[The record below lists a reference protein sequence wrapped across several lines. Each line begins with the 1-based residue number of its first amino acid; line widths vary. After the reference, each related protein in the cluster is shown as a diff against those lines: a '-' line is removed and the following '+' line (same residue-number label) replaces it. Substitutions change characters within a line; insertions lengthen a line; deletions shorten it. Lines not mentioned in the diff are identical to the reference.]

1 MSCYILNSDI
11 ALRSW
16 RLVPYAYYIKGV
28 RDAKGLKKDE
38 FEFLL
43 KCDGKTEITENSL
56 LAEKFLDMGFIVPA
70 KDGETLSE
78 WQKHLNCDNRYFPA
92 MEYAI
97 TGKCNYNCLHC
108 FNAADN
114 APLMSEWTLDEA
126 KTMLEQA
133 QKCGLNAITLTG
145 GEPMLHKNF
154 FEIIEEIY
162 KRGMYVAEINTNG
175 HFINQAALDRMKA
188 LGCTP
193 IIKISFDGIGH
204 HDWLRNQE
212 GAEGRA
218 LAALRLCKES
228 GFEVWAQTNVHCLNI
243 ETILPT
249 AEMLDEMSV
258 DEMRIIRTSESPRW
272 KENSGEAQSPCG
284 ACLNVDEYYDEMF
297 RFAAEYIKKPHKM
310 DIDIWQFLTIF
321 PVRKAFR
328 VRPVECAE
336 GEYRDSLPVCRGNR
350 GKIAVAANGNVYPCL
365 QLSGTYDA
373 RGELLGNI
381 KTDDRNLG
389 SGLQMLLQG
398 GKYLDEVCTT
408 VKTLGDNNPKCGAC
422 EYFKYCVG
430 GCRALAMAFT
440 GEKLGSD
447 IAKCVFFKRNCYER
461 ITELFD
467 GWKNLAPIGA
477 IGRE

>member
-1 MSCYILNSDI
+1 MSRYILDPNI

-28 RDAKGLKKDE
+28 RGAKGLKKDE
-38 FEFLL
+38 FGFLL
-43 KCDGKTEITENSL
+43 RCDGKTELEETPLAKSL
-56 LAEKFLDMGFIVPA
+56 SDRGFIAPA
-70 KDGETLSE
+70 KDGDELSE
-78 WQKHLNCDNRYFPA
+78 WQKHLDCDNRYFPA
-92 MEYAI
+92 MEFAV

-162 KRGMYVAEINTNG
+162 KRGMYVTELNTNG
-175 HFINQAALDRMKA
+175 HFIDQAALDRLKA
-188 LGCTP
+188 LGCYP
-193 IIKISFDGIGH
+193 VIKISFDGIGH
-204 HDWLRNQE
+204 HDWLRNRG
-212 GAEGRA
+212 GAEENA
-218 LAALRLCKES
+218 LAALRLCKEN
-228 GFEVWAQTNVHCLNI
+228 GFEVWAQTNVHRRNI
-243 ETILPT
+243 GAILPT
-249 AEMLDEMSV
+249 ARLLDEIGA
-258 DEMRIIRTSESPRW
+258 DNMRVIRTSESPRW
-272 KENSGEAQSPCG
+272 KENAGG
-284 ACLNVDEYYDEMF
+284 ACLDVYEYYDRMYE
-297 RFAAEYIKKPHKM
+297 FAAEYSKEQHSM

-321 PVRKAFR
+321 PGKKAFR

-365 QLSGTYDA
+365 QLSGFYDA
-373 RGELLGNI
+373 RKDYLGNV
-381 KTDDRNLG
+381 KTD
-389 SGLQMLLQG
+389 GLQPLLQS

-408 VKTLGDNNPKCGAC
+408 VKALADNNPKCASC

-430 GCRALAMAFT
+430 GCRALAFGLT
-440 GEKLGSD
+440 GDRLGSD
-447 IAKCVFFKRNCYER
+447 IAKCAFFKNGYYGK
-461 ITELFD
+461 ITALFD
-467 GWKNLAPIGA
+467 GWRNLAPVGN
-477 IGRE
+477 E

>member
-1 MSCYILNSDI
+1 MSCYILNSGI

-38 FEFLL
+38 FELLL
-43 KCDGKTEITENSL
+43 KCDGKTEITEYSSL
-56 LAEKFLDMGFIVPA
+56 VEKFLNMGFIAPA
-70 KDGETLSE
+70 KRGETLSE

-175 HFINQAALDRMKA
+175 HFIDQAVLDRMKA

-204 HDWLRNQE
+204 HDWLRNRE
-212 GAEGRA
+212 GAEGKA
-218 LAALRLCKES
+218 LSAIRLCKEN
-228 GFEVWAQTNVHCLNI
+228 GFEVWAQTNVHRLNI
-243 ETILPT
+243 EAVLPT

-272 KENSGEAQSPCG
+272 KENAGDDRSSSG
-284 ACLNVDEYYDEMF
+284 ACLNVDEYYNEMF

-310 DIDIWQFLTIF
+310 DIDIWQFLTIL

-381 KTDDRNLG
+381 KADDRNPG
-389 SGLQMLLQG
+389 SGLQTLLQD

-408 VKTLGDNNPKCGAC
+408 VKTLADKNPKCGAC

-447 IAKCVFFKRNCYER
+447 LAKCAFFKKGYYER

-467 GWKNLAPIGA
+467 GWKNLAPIGV
-477 IGRE
+477 IERE

>member
-1 MSCYILNSDI
+1 MKNYILNPNI

-16 RLVPYAYYIKGV
+16 RLVPYAYYIKGI

-38 FEFLL
+38 FELLL
-43 KCDGKTEITENSL
+43 KCDGKTELDENSPL
-56 LAEKFLDMGFIVPA
+56 VKKFTELGFIAPA
-70 KDGETLSE
+70 KDGEALSE
-78 WQKHLNCDNRYFPA
+78 WQKHMDCDNRYFPA

-114 APLMSEWTLDEA
+114 APSMSEWTLEEA

-162 KRGMYVAEINTNG
+162 KRGMFVSEINTNG
-175 HFINQAALDRMKA
+175 YFINREALDRLRSM
-188 LGCTP
+188 GCNP
-193 IIKISFDGIGH
+193 IIKISFDGLGH
-204 HDWLRNQE
+204 HDWLRNRE
-212 GAEGRA
+212 GAEENA
-218 LAALRLCKES
+218 LAALRLCKEN
-228 GFEVWAQTNVHCLNI
+228 GFETRAQTNVHRLN
-243 ETILPT
+243 LDSLLQT
-249 AEMLDEMSV
+249 AELLDDIGI

-272 KENSGEAQSPCG
+272 TENAGD
-284 ACLNVDEYYDEMF
+284 ACLGVDEYYENMF
-297 RFAAEYIKKPHKM
+297 AFAEKYIQKPRKM

-321 PVRKAFR
+321 PAGKAFR

-365 QLSGTYDA
+365 QHSGYYDA
-373 RGELLGNI
+373 RGKVLGNI
-381 KTDDRNLG
+381 KKD
-389 SGLQMLLQG
+389 GLQPLLQG

-408 VKTLGDNNPKCGAC
+408 VKTLAEHNPKCAEC
-422 EYFKYCVG
+422 KYFKYCVG
-430 GCRALAMAFT
+430 GCRALALALT
-440 GEKLGSD
+440 GDKLGCD
-447 IAKCVFFKRNCYER
+447 IAKCAFFKKGWYER
-461 ITELFD
+461 ITMLLD
-467 GWKNLAPIGA
+467 GWRNLAPIG
-477 IGRE
+477 RE